1 MDTITRNVKDIGSAD
16 RQALE
21 HVIGQGLLENQQ
33 VIISVVN
40 LVAQSTTESTADET
54 SVPDW
59 WKIYEGLSDAEIE
72 QLDQAVRQRAN
83 LTRNYE

>member
-1 MDTITRNVKDIGSAD
+1 MDTVTLNVKDIGSAD

-40 LVAQSTTESTADET
+40 MVAQPPTENVSEAA
-54 SVPDW
+54 VPDYW
-59 WKIYEGLSDAEIE
+59 NIYEGLSDAEVE
-72 QLDQAVRQRAN
+72 KLDQAVRQRAN
-83 LTRNYE
+83 LTRNLE